1 MGGKTVK
8 FTEEQLKI
16 YASPISQTEE
26 ERCKNALRMV
36 RDAMKVIGYSDDNK
50 EIRLYESDTYAYSL
64 EMRSNNN
71 KKLTLLVQ
79 GSYAN
84 NTNVRTQS
92 DVDLAVILESTFIPE
107 YRPGVTRED
116 FRFAEGT
123 FSAKDLKDDVQKALN
138 AKFNNQGVKR
148 GDKSIKVSGN
158 SYRVDADV
166 VPCYRLRDY
175 RNNYTFSASDYVGGI
190 EIRPDSGGTIRNFP
204 EQHIKSGRT
213 KNNNTNYYFKKHVR
227 IMKKIKSIM
236 EENGYQSAGK
246 VSSFGVESL
255 LWNIPNEYYLKY
267 SIMRYTF
274 DELIQ
279 YLFNNQLSIGSFK
292 EVNGIK
298 NMFEDN
304 QNGSLDYV
312 NFIRDIKS
320 FYQYDI

>member
-1 MGGKTVK
+1 MK
-8 FTEEQLKI
+8 FTEEQLKG
-16 YASPISQTEE
+16 YALPLSQTEE
-26 ERCKNALRMV
+26 ERCKNAIRMV
-36 RDAMKVIGYSDDNK
+36 RDAMKLIGYSDDNK
-50 EIRLYESDTYAYSL
+50 EIQLYESDTYAYSL
-64 EMRSNNN
+64 EMRSNNS
-71 KKLTLLVQ
+71 KELTLLVQ

-107 YRPGVTRED
+107 YRSGVTRENYG
-116 FRFAEGT
+116 FTAGT
-123 FSAKDLKDDVQKALN
+123 FTAMELKDEVQKALN
-138 AKFNNQGVKR
+138 AKFNNQGVRR

-158 SYRVDADV
+158 SYRVDADI

-175 RNNYTFSASDYVGGI
+175 RNNYTFSSVDYIGGI
-190 EIRPDSGGTIRNFP
+190 EIRPDSGGEIRNFP
-204 EQHIKSGRT
+204 EQHIKNGRN

-236 EENGYQSAGK
+236 EESGYNSAGK

-255 LWNIPNEYYLKY
+255 LWNIPNEYYAKY
-267 SIMRYTF
+267 TIMRYTF

-279 YLFNNQLSIGSFK
+279 YLFNNQFSIGNFK

-298 NMFEDN
+298 SMFEDN
-304 QNGSLDYV
+304 KRNAPDYV
-312 NFIRDIKS
+312 EFIKDIKN

>member
-1 MGGKTVK
+1 MK
-8 FTEEQLKI
+8 FTEEQLKT

-26 ERCKNALRMV
+26 DRCKNALRMV

-71 KKLTLLVQ
+71 KELTLLVQ

-107 YRPGVTRED
+107 YRPGVTREN
-116 FRFAEGT
+116 FRFTEGT

-175 RNNYTFSASDYVGGI
+175 RNNYTFSALDYVGGI
-190 EIRPDSGGTIRNFP
+190 EIRPDSGGKIRNFP
-204 EQHIKSGRT
+204 EQHIKNGRT

-236 EENGYQSAGK
+236 EENGYQSAKK

-255 LWNIPNEYYLKY
+255 LWNIPNEYYVKY

-279 YLFNNQLSIGSFK
+279 YLFNNQLSIGNFK

-298 NMFEDN
+298 SMFEDK
-304 QNGSLDYV
+304 QKGAADYL

>member
-1 MGGKTVK
+1 MK

-71 KKLTLLVQ
+71 KELTLLVQ

-175 RNNYTFSASDYVGGI
+175 RNNYTFSALDYVGGI

-204 EQHIKSGRT
+204 EQHIKNGRT

-255 LWNIPNEYYLKY
+255 LWNIPNECYLKY

-279 YLFNNQLSIGSFK
+279 YLFNNQLSIGTFK

-304 QNGSLDYV
+304 QKGLLDYV